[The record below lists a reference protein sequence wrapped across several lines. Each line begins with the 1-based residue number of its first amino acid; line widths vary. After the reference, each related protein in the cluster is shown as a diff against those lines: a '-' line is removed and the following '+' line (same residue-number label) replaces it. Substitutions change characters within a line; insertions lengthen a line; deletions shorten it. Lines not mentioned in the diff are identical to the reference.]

1 MEGKA
6 RSIRTGKERRGEG
19 GMVSGSPGGRAWFA
33 CAASDIE
40 GNDNIQAVLS
50 GQFWTILRHPDAKGG
65 CLGMDSG
72 VIRA

>member
-1 MEGKA
+1 
-6 RSIRTGKERRGEG
+6 
-19 GMVSGSPGGRAWFA
+19 MVSGSPGGRAWFA

-65 CLGMDSG
+65 CLGMGSG